1 MSDMSDAV
9 DHDSKKRPTP
19 AKSLL
24 IVAAADAPLSPAQVE
39 FNRLMKRLNN
49 ARAKHAKQQAE
60 LDQSLATCIEV
71 LMPMVEELARLNCE
85 IALITW
91 QAMENTKFSAKRR
104 DALVDLIGC
113 KVSDLL
119 EDPTGLSAEKIER
132 LEWVLDQLSPSDQDR
147 KPTEAE
153 ELELMMMRAM
163 LEQAAQMAG
172 VDLDLSDLDMAGDP
186 AEVERILKERMGPV
200 FEAVEGKNH
209 IPFGQRLDSSG
220 KPRKPTK
227 AQIEKERKR
236 LEQEEVKNRDIK
248 SLYKQLAKVL
258 HPDLETDPVLKVH
271 KEEWMKR
278 LTAAYQNGDL
288 HDMLLLEMEWLGEES
303 SNLIAAGEEK
313 LRIYC
318 QVLKEQV
325 AQMKDQTE
333 GLFYEPRY
341 ETVRRFKDPIFS
353 LGGSIEMANHDL
365 LSQLK
370 YHRGMLEDL
379 VADDAES
386 QKMIQHWADNH
397 MMIRRR

>member
-71 LMPMVEELARLNCE
+71 LMPMV
-85 IALITW
+85 
-91 QAMENTKFSAKRR
+91 
-104 DALVDLIGC
+104 
-113 KVSDLL
+113 
-119 EDPTGLSAEKIER
+119 
-132 LEWVLDQLSPSDQDR
+132 
-147 KPTEAE
+147 E

-236 LEQEEVKNRDIK
+236 LEQEEAKNRDIK

-278 LTAAYQNGDL
+278 LTAAYQKADL